1 MTKEQI
7 IDSIYEMTDLKLLK
21 EFMEQEGIKD
31 LTKLTKDDLKE
42 FKKDFKEYI
51 EDRTLDE
58 EESEGYYE
66 IAEYFDN

>member
-66 IAEYFDN
+66 IAEYFDK